1 MNKAIIKKNISLI
14 SVDHGFTL
22 VELMITLVIAGII
35 SAALYA
41 TYLAQQRSYIAQE
54 AVAEMQQ
61 NIRGAKIILERD
73 IRMAGY
79 NPGGGAFG
87 FVNST
92 TTFDNGTGTAT
103 NVTRNSTSIAFT
115 ADLDGDG
122 NIDRTAQ
129 DTNGDG
135 RIDMADMEQIA
146 YRLNGMSLQ
155 RYVTTSGAL
164 TWLPVAQNI
173 ERIEFQYL
181 DGSGATTTVA
191 ANIRAVR
198 VSILARA
205 SRPDRKFLNNRVYT
219 PASGNTWDLNGAAAG
234 NAPNDNFRR
243 RLLITT
249 IQCRNMGL

>member
-1 MNKAIIKKNISLI
+1 MNKVKIEKFMPV
-14 SVDHGFTL
+14 SVDQGFTL
-22 VELMITLVIAGII
+22 VELMIALVISGII
-35 SAALYA
+35 SAVLYSA
-41 TYLAQQRSYIAQE
+41 YLVQQRSYTAQE

-61 NIRGAKIILERD
+61 NIRGAMVMLERD

-79 NPGGGAFG
+79 HPAGGSFG
-87 FVNST
+87 FINVT
-92 TTFDNGTGTAT
+92 APFDNGTGTTT

-115 ADLDGDG
+115 ADLDGDVTV
-122 NIDRTAQ
+122 DRTAQ
-129 DTNGDG
+129 DVNGDG
-135 RIDMADMEQIA
+135 RTDMADMEQIA
-146 YRLNGMSLQ
+146 YRLNGLNLQ
-155 RYVTTSGAL
+155 RYSTTSGVIIWP
-164 TWLPVAQNI
+164 TIAQNI

-181 DGSGATTTVA
+181 DGTGATTTVP

-205 SRPDRKFLNNRVYT
+205 SRPDRKFINTKVYT
-219 PASGNTWDLNGAAAG
+219 PASGTPWDLNGAAAG

>member
-1 MNKAIIKKNISLI
+1 MNKVKIEKFKPV
-14 SVDHGFTL
+14 SVDQGFTL
-22 VELMITLVIAGII
+22 VELMIALVISGII
-35 SAALYA
+35 SAVLYSA
-41 TYLAQQRSYIAQE
+41 YVVQQRSYTAQE

-61 NIRGAKIILERD
+61 NIRGAMVMLERD

-79 NPGGGAFG
+79 HPAGGSFG
-87 FVNST
+87 FVNVT
-92 TTFDNGTGTAT
+92 APFDNGTGTTT

-115 ADLDGDG
+115 ADLDGDVTV
-122 NIDRTAQ
+122 DRTAQ

-146 YRLNGMSLQ
+146 YRLNGLNLQ
-155 RYVTTSGAL
+155 RYSTTSGVIIWP
-164 TWLPVAQNI
+164 TIAQNI

-181 DGSGATTTVA
+181 DGTGAVTAVA
-191 ANIRAVR
+191 ANIRAVQ
-198 VSILARA
+198 VSMLARA
-205 SRPDRKFLNNRVYT
+205 SRPDRKFTNTRTYT
-219 PASGNTWDLNGAAAG
+219 PASGTSWDLNGAAAG

>member
-1 MNKAIIKKNISLI
+1 MKAFFINKFEQSNQ
-14 SVDHGFTL
+14 GFTL
-22 VELMITLVIAGII
+22 VELMIAIVISGIIAG
-35 SAALYA
+35 ALYS
-41 TYLAQQRSYIAQE
+41 TYLVQQRSYTAQE

-61 NIRGAKIILERD
+61 NIRAALVTMEHD

-79 NPGGGAFG
+79 HPGGGTFG
-87 FVNST
+87 FVN
-92 TTFDNGTGTAT
+92 GAT
-103 NVTRNSTSIAFT
+103 NFNNGASSSTPVTTNATSIAFT

-122 NIDRTAQ
+122 TLDRVAQ
-129 DTNGDG
+129 DANGDG
-135 RIDMADMEQIA
+135 RTDMADMEQIA
-146 YRLNGMSLQ
+146 YRLNGLNLQ

-173 ERIEFQYL
+173 ERIEFLYL
-181 DGSGATTTVA
+181 DGSGHVTSVP

-198 VSILARA
+198 VSILAKA
-205 SRPDRKFLNNRVYT
+205 SRPDRKFTNTKVYT
-219 PASGNTWDLNGAAAG
+219 PASGTPWDLNGAAAG